1 MRLQITEHYFH
12 AKKNAAHFNVRHLS
26 KQTLPTFKTLVK
38 LLIADFSYQEYVY
51 AFLLISFNCPFQ
63 TFLPCILLTKYII
76 PTNIK
81 KKGPAKPNK
90 PINLVP

>member
-26 KQTLPTFKTLVK
+26 KQTLPAFKTLSK

-76 PTNIK
+76 PTKMK
-81 KKGPAKPNK
+81 KKGPAKPNAATHF
-90 PINLVP
+90 PP